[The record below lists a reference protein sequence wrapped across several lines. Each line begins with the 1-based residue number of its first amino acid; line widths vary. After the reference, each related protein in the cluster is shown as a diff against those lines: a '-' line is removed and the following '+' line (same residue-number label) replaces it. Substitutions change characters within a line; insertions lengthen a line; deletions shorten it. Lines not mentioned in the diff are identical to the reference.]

1 MATRQKTKNPHSGWV
16 VAKEACVINVG
27 ARPLEYEKVEVRN
40 ERTNELE
47 TIDNHNNI
55 IDEGDEGVPYAF
67 KAFQKVNAN
76 HVAVAEAPGMFIPL
90 AEVDEE
96 DLAAAS

>member
-1 MATRQKTKNPHSGWV
+1 VATKTKNPHSGWV

-40 ERTNELE
+40 ERTGEVE

-55 IDEGDEGVPYAF
+55 VDEGDEGVPYAF
-67 KAFQKVNAN
+67 KAFQKVNAK
-76 HVAVAEAPGMFIPL
+76 HAAVEAAPELFVPL
-90 AEVDEE
+90 DELDDADRE
-96 DLAAAS
+96 QVTP